1 MRTLKPLNI
10 DDKERL
16 RLFNIINNTE
26 KYDLSIITPCEIIYY
41 YDYYMNI
48 DDVIETLYVSRK
60 TIFNHLKKYR
70 KDKYY
75 MFKSKKSSELDNY
88 KDEIRKNFKDY
99 PVHSYREA
107 VTRIKNITGI
117 ERSLPQIYKFL
128 NKEFNYY
135 TKNADGYYTKNGE
148 PNTEKENTYLYNH
161 LEEIGNYIEQNPSD
175 DKNIILNRIKN
186 KFPEIKEEDWK
197 IISALKDYLP
207 F

>member
-1 MRTLKPLNI
+1 
-10 DDKERL
+10 
-16 RLFNIINNTE
+16 
-26 KYDLSIITPCEIIYY
+26 
-41 YDYYMNI
+41 
-48 DDVIETLYVSRK
+48 
-60 TIFNHLKKYR
+60 
-70 KDKYY
+70 

-186 KFPEIKEEDWK
+186 KFPEIKEKDWK